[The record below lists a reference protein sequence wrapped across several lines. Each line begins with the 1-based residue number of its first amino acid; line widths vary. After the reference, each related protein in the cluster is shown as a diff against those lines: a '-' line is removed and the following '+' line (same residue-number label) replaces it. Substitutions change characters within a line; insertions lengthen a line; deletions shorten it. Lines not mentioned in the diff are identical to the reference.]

1 MQRMHKNCT
10 LKTLKLRDHRI
21 EDCIALHILS
31 SPTISGSMQGTNFPD
46 LRGKQKDR
54 KMEISFLRVVLK
66 RGEAR
71 LPFSSCLDAEVDCH
85 EESYR

>member
-1 MQRMHKNCT
+1 MHKNCT

-31 SPTISGSMQGTNFPD
+31 SPTISGSMQD

>member
-31 SPTISGSMQGTNFPD
+31 SPTISGSMQD

-54 KMEISFLRVVLK
+54 KIEISFLRVVLK